1 MEWVIPFENWIYA
14 NIKLAIAVHQ
24 LSNGLIPLI
33 FRFKT
38 AIHLYLFLVRNKHS
52 EDNTEVNL
60 LPSWM
65 QALITI
71 QEDDP
76 EAPPHIL
83 VFLIS
88 SPQ

>member
-1 MEWVIPFENWIYA
+1 MD
-14 NIKLAIAVHQ
+14 
-24 LSNGLIPLI
+24 LIPST
-33 FRFKT
+33 FCFKT
-38 AIHLYLFLVRNKHS
+38 AIRLYLFLVSKHS
-52 EDNTEVNL
+52 EDNTEKNL
-60 LPSWM
+60 LPSWI

-83 VFLIS
+83 VSLIS